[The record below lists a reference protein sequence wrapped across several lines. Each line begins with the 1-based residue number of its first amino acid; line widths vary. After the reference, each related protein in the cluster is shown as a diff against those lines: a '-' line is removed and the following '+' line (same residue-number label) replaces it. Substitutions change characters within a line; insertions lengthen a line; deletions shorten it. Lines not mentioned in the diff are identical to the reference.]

1 MNYIGEIS
9 IGEALAEIQTPGTEF
24 SLHFIKST
32 GKGKGELRYYPKCR
46 YGAPLKASKA
56 ATSIPRRRKKDPEEK
71 TMRNAGQIPM
81 TNIETG
87 LYVTPLIS
95 HIIGFNNRKVIH

>member
-32 GKGKGELRYYPKCR
+32 GKGKGEERYYPKCR
-46 YGAPLKASKA
+46 YGAPLKSSSALSV
-56 ATSIPRRRKKDPEEK
+56 PQRGNRNPEDK
-71 TMRNAGQIPM
+71 TLRNAGQIPM

-87 LYVTPLIS
+87 LYITPLIS
-95 HIIGFNNRKVIH
+95 HIIGYNNRKVIH